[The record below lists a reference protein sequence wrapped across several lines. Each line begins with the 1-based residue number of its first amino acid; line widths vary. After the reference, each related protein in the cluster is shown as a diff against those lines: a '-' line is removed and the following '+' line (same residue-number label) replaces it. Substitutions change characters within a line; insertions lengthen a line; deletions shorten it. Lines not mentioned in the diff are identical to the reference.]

1 MMQHVPQQLAT
12 DLERLRDD
20 TRAIPPANGRFR
32 VADVEE
38 LIAKAIHLYQRLDRQ
53 HERWAEPIR
62 QGRAT
67 FDLAEG
73 KAWQT
78 TFQNWC
84 DDARQIIKQAK
95 ELQAAGQQ
103 VDQFD
108 QLFNT
113 LLHCEYD
120 GIDIEDLARGAEELR
135 AGKGIPMA
143 EIENELRRRLEAEGK
158 R

>member
-1 MMQHVPQQLAT
+1 MQHVPDQLAT
-12 DLERLRDD
+12 DLQRLRDD
-20 TRAIPPANGRFR
+20 AHANPPANARFR
-32 VADVEE
+32 LADIEE

-62 QGRAT
+62 QGRRT
-67 FDLAEG
+67 FDFAEG

-78 TFQNWC
+78 TFHNWC

-95 ELQAAGQQ
+95 ELKAAGEQ
-103 VDQFD
+103 VE
-108 QLFNT
+108 QLDTLIDT
-113 LLHCEYD
+113 LLHCDYD
-120 GIDIEDLARGAEELR
+120 GIDIEDLVRGADELR
-135 AGKGIPMA
+135 AGKGIPLA